1 MIFLIFEKP
10 AIATRLR
17 TEIKEVIKGDAD
29 ITFDNIKKLGYLDC
43 ILLEVSRVF
52 CVLPGYFQR

>member
-1 MIFLIFEKP
+1 MENKKYYVP
-10 AIATRLR
+10 RL
-17 TEIKEVIKGDAD
+17 KEDADSD